1 MKEQFVNRYSLPKTL
16 RFSLIPVGKTEDN
29 FNQKLLLEKDKQR
42 AENYEKVKGYIDR
55 FHIAYIESVLV
66 NAKLE
71 NVGDYADLYW
81 KNNKTDSDV
90 KAMESLEDDMRK
102 QISKQLT
109 ATASYKRL
117 FGKELICDDLPA
129 FLTDEKEK
137 EIVENFRSFTTYF
150 IGFNTNRRNMY
161 SSEEKSTAIS
171 YRCINDNLPRF
182 LDNVKSFQK
191 VLGGLSDE
199 VVTKL
204 NEDLFS
210 VFGRNIEDIFSVD
223 YFEFVL
229 AQSGIDIYNSMIGG
243 YTCSDGTKVQGLNEH
258 INTYNQQVAKNEKS
272 LRLPLMKPL
281 YKQILSD
288 KESVSFIPEKFNSD
302 NEVLL
307 AIDDYYNNHIK
318 NEKNI
323 DLLKELS
330 DLFQSLNMYNTNGI
344 FVKSG
349 IAVTDISNG
358 AFGSWNVIRSA
369 WNEEY
374 EITHTVTSKT
384 KIDKYIEK
392 RDAAYKA
399 IKSFSLFELQSLG
412 NENGNE
418 MVDWYSLA
426 ISECNSKIENA
437 YSQAKELL
445 KSDYENDYDKRLFK
459 NETATGLIKNLLD
472 AIKELQQIIKPLNGT
487 GKEENKDELF
497 YGNFTPLYDSLA
509 DIDRLYDKVRNY
521 ITQKPYSK
529 DKIKLNFDNP
539 TFLKGW
545 ALGNEFTN
553 AAQLFKDGDNYY
565 LVIMDKELKNSIPK
579 KYNSPINKEDTLQ
592 KIIYQQAANPANDI
606 PNLLVID
613 GLTVKKNG
621 RKEKTGEHAG
631 ENIILENLRNTYL
644 PDNINRIRK
653 EKTFSTSSEKFSKD
667 DLCEYIQY
675 YICRAQEYYSSY
687 NFTFKNALEYKNFK
701 EFLDDVN
708 SQAYQISYDDIS
720 KKQIMELVESGY
732 IYLFQIYSKD
742 FSKYSKGTP
751 NLHTLYFKMLFD
763 EKNLSDTVYKLNGEA
778 EMFYRPASINDKE
791 KIIHPANQPIT
802 NKNPDNEKKES
813 VFDYDI
819 VKDERF
825 TKRQF
830 LLHLPITINFKA
842 HGQEFLNPDVR
853 KAVKY
858 KTDNYVIGIDRGERN
873 LIYISVVNSSGEIV
887 EQMSLNEI
895 IGDNGY
901 KVDYQKL
908 LDQKEKERDKARKS
922 WNSVENI
929 KELKEGYVSQ
939 VVHKICE
946 LVIKYDAVIAMEDLN
961 FGFKR
966 GRFPVE
972 KQVYQ
977 KFENMLI
984 SKLNLL
990 IDKKAEP
997 TADGGLLR
1005 AYQLTNKFDGVNKGK
1020 QNGIIFYVPA
1030 WDTSKIDPTTGFVNL
1045 LRPKY
1050 TSVSEAKKLF
1060 ETIDDI
1066 KYNASTDMF
1075 EFYIDYSKFPRCNSD
1090 YKQRWTVC
1098 TNSSRILSF
1107 RNKENNNMWDNKKV
1121 VLTDEFKSLFSEFC
1135 IDYTNDLK
1143 NSVLSIST
1151 PDFYRK
1157 LIKLLS
1163 LTLQMRN
1170 SVIGSTLPE
1179 DDYLIS
1185 PVANKNGEFY
1195 DSRNYKGTN
1204 APLPCDADAN
1214 GAYNIARK
1222 ALWAIGVLQDTP
1234 DDKLDKA
1241 NLSITNAQ
1249 WLEYT
1254 QR

>member
-1 MKEQFVNRYSLPKTL
+1 MKEQFINCYPLSKTL
-16 RFSLIPVGKTEDN
+16 QFSLIPVGKTDDN
-29 FNQKLLLEKDKQR
+29 FNKKLLLERDKQR

-55 FHIAYIESVLV
+55 FHKEYIESVLV
-66 NAKLE
+66 NARVEKIDE
-71 NVGDYADLYW
+71 YADLYW
-81 KNNKTDSDV
+81 KSNKDDSDA
-90 KAMESLEDDMRK
+90 KAMESLENDMRK
-102 QISKQLT
+102 QISKQLKSN
-109 ATASYKRL
+109 ARYKRL
-117 FGKELICDDLPA
+117 FGKELICEDLPS
-129 FLTDEKEK
+129 FLTDKE
-137 EIVENFRSFTTYF
+137 ERETVECFRSFTTYF
-150 IGFNTNRRNMY
+150 KGFNTNRENMY
-161 SSEEKSTAIS
+161 SSDEKSTAIA

-191 VLGGLSDE
+191 VFDNLSDE
-199 VVTKL
+199 TITKL
-204 NEDLFS
+204 NTDLYNT
-210 VFGRNIEDIFSVD
+210 FGRNIEDILSVD

-243 YTCSDGTKVQGLNEH
+243 YTCSDGTKIQGLNEC
-258 INTYNQQVAKNEKS
+258 IEPYNQQVAKNEKS
-272 LRLPLMKPL
+272 KRLPLMKPL
-281 YKQILSD
+281 YKQILSE
-288 KESVSFIPEKFNSD
+288 KGSVSFIPEKFNSD

-307 AIDDYYNNHIK
+307 AIEDYYTAHIGD
-318 NEKNI
+318 I
-323 DLLKELS
+323 DSLTELL
-330 DLFQSLNMYNTNGI
+330 QSLNTYNANGI

-349 IAVTDISNG
+349 AAVSDISNG
-358 AFGSWNVIRSA
+358 AFNSWNVLRLA
-369 WNEEY
+369 WNEKY
-374 EITHTVTSKT
+374 EVLHPVTSKT
-384 KIDKYIEK
+384 KLDNYIEK
-392 RDAAYKA
+392 RDKIYKA

-418 MVDWYSLA
+418 ITDWY
-426 ISECNSKIENA
+426 ISSSKECNSKIKEA
-437 YSQAKELL
+437 YLQARELL
-445 KSDYENDYDKRLFK
+445 KSDYEKSYNKRLSK
-459 NETATGLIKNLLD
+459 NEKATEIVKKLLD
-472 AIKELQQIIKPLNGT
+472 AIKDFQHLVKSLNGT

-497 YGNFTPLYDSLA
+497 YGKLTSYYDSIA

-545 ALGNEFTN
+545 ALGNEFAN
-553 AAQLFKDGDNYY
+553 SAQLLKDGDNYY
-565 LVIMDKELKNSIPK
+565 LAIMDKELKNNIPK
-579 KYNSPINKEDTLQ
+579 KYNSPTNEEDMLQ
-592 KIIYQQAANPANDI
+592 KIIYQQAADPSKDI

-613 GLTVKKNG
+613 GVTVKKNG
-621 RKEKTGEHAG
+621 RREKTGIHAG

-653 EKTFSTSSEKFSKD
+653 EKTFSTSSENFSKD
-667 DLCEYIQY
+667 DLYEYIQY

-687 NFTFKNALEYKNFK
+687 NFTFKNASEYKSFP
-701 EFLDDVN
+701 EFLYHVN
-708 SQAYQISYDDIS
+708 SQAYQISYDNIS
-720 KKQIMELVESGY
+720 KKQIMELADNGY
-732 IYLFQIYSKD
+732 IYLFQIYNKD

-763 EKNLSDTVYKLNGEA
+763 ERNLSNVVYKLNGEA
-778 EMFYRPASINDKE
+778 EMFYREASINDKE
-791 KIIHPANQPIT
+791 KITHQANQPIK

-813 VFDYDI
+813 TFEYDI
-819 VKDERF
+819 IKDKRF

-830 LLHLPITINFKA
+830 SLHVPITINFKA
-842 HGQEFLNPDVR
+842 HGQEFLNYDVR

-858 KTDNYVIGIDRGERN
+858 KDDNYVIGIDRGERN
-873 LIYISVVNSSGEIV
+873 LIYISVIDSNGKIV

-895 IGDNGY
+895 ISDNGHR
-901 KVDYQKL
+901 VDYQKL
-908 LDQKEKERDKARKS
+908 LDTKEKERDKARKN
-922 WNSVENI
+922 WTSVENI
-929 KELKEGYVSQ
+929 KELKEGYISQ

-946 LVIKYDAVIAMEDLN
+946 LVVKYDAVIAMEDLN

-990 IDKKAEP
+990 IDKKADP
-997 TADGGLLR
+997 TEDGGLLR
-1005 AYQLTNKFDGVNKGK
+1005 AYQLTNKFDGVNKAK

-1030 WDTSKIDPTTGFVNL
+1030 WDTSKIDPVTGFVNL
-1045 LRPKY
+1045 LKPKY

-1066 KYNASTDMF
+1066 KYNANTDMF
-1075 EFYIDYSKFPRCNSD
+1075 EFCIDYGKFPRCNSD
-1090 YKQRWTVC
+1090 YKKTWTVC
-1098 TNSSRILSF
+1098 TNSSRILTC
-1107 RNKENNNMWDNKKV
+1107 RNKEKNNMWDNKQI
-1121 VLTDEFKSLFSEFC
+1121 VLTDEFKSLLGEFG
-1135 IDYTNDLK
+1135 IDYKGNLK
-1143 NSVLSIST
+1143 TSILSISNA
-1151 PDFYRK
+1151 DFYRR

-1170 SVIGSTLPE
+1170 SITGSTLPE

-1185 PVANKNGEFY
+1185 PVANDRGEFY

-1204 APLPCDADAN
+1204 AALPCDADAN

-1222 ALWAIGVLQDTP
+1222 ALWAISVLKSTP
-1234 DDKLDKA
+1234 DDMLNKA
-1241 NLSITNAQ
+1241 NLSITNAE

-1254 QR
+1254 QK

>member
-1 MKEQFVNRYSLPKTL
+1 MKEQFINCYPLSKTL
-16 RFSLIPVGKTEDN
+16 QFSLIPVGKTDDN
-29 FNQKLLLEKDKQR
+29 FNKKLLLERDKQR

-55 FHIAYIESVLV
+55 FHKEYIESVLV
-66 NAKLE
+66 NARVEKIDE
-71 NVGDYADLYW
+71 YADLYW
-81 KNNKTDSDV
+81 KSNKDDSDA
-90 KAMESLEDDMRK
+90 KAMESLENDMRK
-102 QISKQLT
+102 QISKQLKSN
-109 ATASYKRL
+109 ARYKRL
-117 FGKELICDDLPA
+117 FGKELICEDLPS
-129 FLTDEKEK
+129 FLTDKE
-137 EIVENFRSFTTYF
+137 ERETVECFRSFTTYF
-150 IGFNTNRRNMY
+150 KGFNTNRENMY
-161 SSEEKSTAIS
+161 SSDEKSTAIA

-191 VLGGLSDE
+191 VFDNLSDE
-199 VVTKL
+199 TITKL
-204 NEDLFS
+204 NTDLYNT
-210 VFGRNIEDIFSVD
+210 FGRNIEDIFSVD

-243 YTCSDGTKVQGLNEH
+243 YTCSDGTKIQGLNEC
-258 INTYNQQVAKNEKS
+258 INLYNKQDAKNEKS
-272 LRLPLMKPL
+272 KRLPLMKQL
-281 YKQILSD
+281 YKQILSE
-288 KESVSFIPEKFNSD
+288 KGSVSFIPEKFNSD

-307 AIDDYYNNHIK
+307 SIEDYYTAHIGD
-318 NEKNI
+318 I
-323 DLLKELS
+323 DSLTELL
-330 DLFQSLNMYNTNGI
+330 QSLNTYNANGI

-349 IAVTDISNG
+349 TSVTDISNG
-358 AFGSWNVIRSA
+358 AFNSWNVLRLA
-369 WNEEY
+369 WNEKY
-374 EITHTVTSKT
+374 EALHPVTSKT
-384 KIDKYIEK
+384 KLDNYIEK
-392 RDAAYKA
+392 RDKIYKA

-418 MVDWYSLA
+418 ITDWY
-426 ISECNSKIENA
+426 ISSSKECNSKIKEA
-437 YSQAKELL
+437 YLQARELL
-445 KSDYENDYDKRLFK
+445 KSDYEKSYNKRLSK
-459 NETATGLIKNLLD
+459 NGKATELVKNLLD
-472 AIKELQQIIKPLNGT
+472 AIKDFQHLVKSLNGT

-497 YGNFTPLYDSLA
+497 YGKFTSYYDSIA

-529 DKIKLNFDNP
+529 EKIKLNFDNP

-545 ALGNEFTN
+545 ALGNEFAN
-553 AAQLFKDGDNYY
+553 SAQLLKDGDNYY
-565 LVIMDKELKNSIPK
+565 LAIMDKELKNNIPK
-579 KYNSPINKEDTLQ
+579 KYNSPTNEEDILQ
-592 KIIYQQAANPANDI
+592 KIIYQQAADPSKDI

-613 GLTVKKNG
+613 GVTVKKNG
-621 RKEKTGEHAG
+621 RREKTGIHAG

-653 EKTFSTSSEKFSKD
+653 EKTFSTSSENFSKD
-667 DLCEYIQY
+667 DLYEYIQY

-687 NFTFKNALEYKNFK
+687 NFTFKNASEYKSFP
-701 EFLDDVN
+701 EFLYHVN
-708 SQAYQISYDDIS
+708 SQAYQISYDNIS
-720 KKQIMELVESGY
+720 KKQIMELADNGY
-732 IYLFQIYSKD
+732 IYLFEIYNKD

-763 EKNLSDTVYKLNGEA
+763 ERNLSNVVYKLNGEA
-778 EMFYRPASINDKE
+778 EMFYREASINDKE
-791 KIIHPANQPIT
+791 KITHQANQPIK

-813 VFDYDI
+813 TFEYDI
-819 VKDERF
+819 IKDKRF

-830 LLHLPITINFKA
+830 SLHVPITINFKA
-842 HGQEFLNPDVR
+842 HGQEFLNYDVR

-858 KTDNYVIGIDRGERN
+858 KDDNYVIGIDRGERN
-873 LIYISVVNSSGEIV
+873 LIYISVIDSNGKIV

-895 IGDNGY
+895 ISDNGHR
-901 KVDYQKL
+901 VDYQKL
-908 LDQKEKERDKARKS
+908 LDTKEKERDKARKN
-922 WNSVENI
+922 WTSVENI
-929 KELKEGYVSQ
+929 KELKEGYISQ

-946 LVIKYDAVIAMEDLN
+946 LVVKYDAVIAMEDLN

-990 IDKKAEP
+990 IDKKADP
-997 TADGGLLR
+997 TEDGGLLR

-1030 WDTSKIDPTTGFVNL
+1030 WDTSKIDPVTGFVNL
-1045 LRPKY
+1045 LKPKY

-1066 KYNASTDMF
+1066 KYNVNTDMF
-1075 EFYIDYSKFPRCNSD
+1075 EFCIDYGKFPRCNSD
-1090 YKQRWTVC
+1090 YKKTWTVC
-1098 TNSSRILSF
+1098 TNSNRILTC
-1107 RNKENNNMWDNKKV
+1107 RNKEKNNMWDNKQI
-1121 VLTDEFKSLFSEFC
+1121 VLTDEFKSLFGEFG
-1135 IDYTNDLK
+1135 IDYKGNLK
-1143 NSVLSIST
+1143 TSILSISNA
-1151 PDFYRK
+1151 DFYRR

-1170 SVIGSTLPE
+1170 SITGSTLPE

-1185 PVANKNGEFY
+1185 PVANDRGEFY

-1204 APLPCDADAN
+1204 AALPCDADAN

-1222 ALWAIGVLQDTP
+1222 ALWAISVLKSTP
-1234 DDKLDKA
+1234 DDMLNKA
-1241 NLSITNAQ
+1241 NLSITNAE

-1254 QR
+1254 QK

>member
-1 MKEQFVNRYSLPKTL
+1 MKEQFINCYPLSKTL
-16 RFSLIPVGKTEDN
+16 QFSLIPVGKTDDN
-29 FNQKLLLEKDKQR
+29 FNKKLLLERDKQR

-55 FHIAYIESVLV
+55 FHKEYIESVLV
-66 NAKLE
+66 NARVEKIDE
-71 NVGDYADLYW
+71 YADLYW
-81 KNNKTDSDV
+81 KSNKDDSDA
-90 KAMESLEDDMRK
+90 KAMESLENDMRK
-102 QISKQLT
+102 QISKQLKSN
-109 ATASYKRL
+109 ARYKRL
-117 FGKELICDDLPA
+117 FGKELICEDLPS
-129 FLTDEKEK
+129 FLTDKE
-137 EIVENFRSFTTYF
+137 ERETVECFRSFTTYF
-150 IGFNTNRRNMY
+150 KGFNTNRENMY
-161 SSEEKSTAIS
+161 SSDEKSTAIA

-191 VLGGLSDE
+191 VFDNLSDE
-199 VVTKL
+199 TITKL
-204 NEDLFS
+204 NTDLYNT
-210 VFGRNIEDIFSVD
+210 FGRNIEDIFSVD

-243 YTCSDGTKVQGLNEH
+243 YTCSDGTKIQGLNEC
-258 INTYNQQVAKNEKS
+258 IEPYNQQVAKNEKS
-272 LRLPLMKPL
+272 KRLPLMKQL
-281 YKQILSD
+281 YKQILSE
-288 KESVSFIPEKFNSD
+288 KGSVSFIPEKFTSD

-307 AIDDYYNNHIK
+307 AIEDYYTAHIGD
-318 NEKNI
+318 I
-323 DLLKELS
+323 DSLTELL
-330 DLFQSLNMYNTNGI
+330 QSLDLYNTDGI

-349 IAVTDISNG
+349 TSVTDISN
-358 AFGSWNVIRSA
+358 AVFGSWNVLRSG
-369 WNEEY
+369 WNEKY
-374 EITHTVTSKT
+374 ETLHPVTSKT
-384 KIDKYIEK
+384 KLDNYIEK
-392 RDAAYKA
+392 REKIYKA
-399 IKSFSLFELQSLG
+399 IKSFSLFELQNLG

-418 MVDWYSLA
+418 ITDWY
-426 ISECNSKIENA
+426 ISSSKECNSKIKEA
-437 YSQAKELL
+437 YLQARELL
-445 KSDYENDYDKRLFK
+445 KSDYEKSYNKRLSK
-459 NETATGLIKNLLD
+459 NGKATELVKNLLD
-472 AIKELQQIIKPLNGT
+472 AIKDFQHLVKSLNGT

-497 YGNFTPLYDSLA
+497 YGKLTSYYDSIA

-545 ALGNEFTN
+545 ALGNEFAN
-553 AAQLFKDGDNYY
+553 SAQLLKDGDNYY
-565 LVIMDKELKNSIPK
+565 LAIMDKELKNNIPK
-579 KYNSPINKEDTLQ
+579 KYNSPTNEEDMLQ
-592 KIIYQQAANPANDI
+592 KIIYQQAADPSKDI

-613 GLTVKKNG
+613 GVTVKKNG
-621 RKEKTGEHAG
+621 RREKTGIHAG

-653 EKTFSTSSEKFSKD
+653 EKTFSTSSENFSKD
-667 DLCEYIQY
+667 DLFEYIQY

-687 NFTFKNALEYKNFK
+687 NFTFKNASEYKSFP
-701 EFLDDVN
+701 EFLYHVN
-708 SQAYQISYDDIS
+708 SQAYQISYDNIS
-720 KKQIMELVESGY
+720 KKQIMELADNGY
-732 IYLFQIYSKD
+732 IYLFQIYNKD

-763 EKNLSDTVYKLNGEA
+763 ERNLSNVVYKLNGEA
-778 EMFYRPASINDKE
+778 EMFYREASINDKE
-791 KIIHPANQPIT
+791 KITHQANQPIK

-813 VFDYDI
+813 TFEYDI
-819 VKDERF
+819 IKDKRF

-830 LLHLPITINFKA
+830 SLHVPITINFKA
-842 HGQEFLNPDVR
+842 HGQEFLNYDVR

-858 KTDNYVIGIDRGERN
+858 KDDNYVIGIDRGERN
-873 LIYISVVNSSGEIV
+873 LIYISVTDSNGKIV

-895 IGDNGY
+895 ISDNGHR
-901 KVDYQKL
+901 VNYQKL
-908 LDQKEKERDKARKS
+908 LDTKEKERDKARKN
-922 WNSVENI
+922 WTSVENI
-929 KELKEGYVSQ
+929 KELKEGYISQ

-946 LVIKYDAVIAMEDLN
+946 LVVKYDAVIAMEDLN

-990 IDKKAEP
+990 IDKKADP
-997 TADGGLLR
+997 TEDGGLLR

-1030 WDTSKIDPTTGFVNL
+1030 WDTSKIDPVTGFVNL
-1045 LRPKY
+1045 LKPKY

-1066 KYNASTDMF
+1066 KYNANTDMF
-1075 EFYIDYSKFPRCNSD
+1075 EFCIDYGKFPRCNSD
-1090 YKQRWTVC
+1090 YKKTWTVC
-1098 TNSSRILSF
+1098 TNSSRILTC
-1107 RNKENNNMWDNKKV
+1107 RNKEKNNMWDNKQI
-1121 VLTDEFKSLFSEFC
+1121 VLTDEFKSLFNEFG
-1135 IDYTNDLK
+1135 IDYKGNLK
-1143 NSVLSIST
+1143 TLILSISNA
-1151 PDFYRK
+1151 DFYRR

-1170 SVIGSTLPE
+1170 SITGSTLPE

-1185 PVANKNGEFY
+1185 PVANDRGEFY

-1204 APLPCDADAN
+1204 AALPCDADAN

-1222 ALWAIGVLQDTP
+1222 ALWAINVLKSAP
-1234 DDKLDKA
+1234 DDMLNKA
-1241 NLSITNAQ
+1241 NLSITNAE

-1254 QR
+1254 QK

>member
-1 MKEQFVNRYSLPKTL
+1 MKEQFINCYPLSKTL
-16 RFSLIPVGKTEDN
+16 QFSLIPVGKTDDN
-29 FNQKLLLEKDKQR
+29 FNKKLLLERDKQR

-55 FHIAYIESVLV
+55 FHKEYIESVLV
-66 NAKLE
+66 NARVEKIDE
-71 NVGDYADLYW
+71 YADLYW
-81 KNNKTDSDV
+81 KSNKDDSDA
-90 KAMESLEDDMRK
+90 KAMESLENDMRK
-102 QISKQLT
+102 QISKQLKSN
-109 ATASYKRL
+109 ARYKRL
-117 FGKELICDDLPA
+117 FGKELICEDLPS
-129 FLTDEKEK
+129 FLTDKE
-137 EIVENFRSFTTYF
+137 ERETVECFRSFTTYF
-150 IGFNTNRRNMY
+150 KGFNTNRENMY
-161 SSEEKSTAIS
+161 SSDEKSTAIA

-191 VLGGLSDE
+191 VFDNLSDE
-199 VVTKL
+199 TITKL
-204 NEDLFS
+204 NTDLYNT
-210 VFGRNIEDIFSVD
+210 FGRNIEDIFSVD

-243 YTCSDGTKVQGLNEH
+243 YTCSDGTKIQGLNEC
-258 INTYNQQVAKNEKS
+258 INLYNKQDAKNEKS
-272 LRLPLMKPL
+272 KRLPLMKQL
-281 YKQILSD
+281 YKQILSEKD
-288 KESVSFIPEKFNSD
+288 SVSFIPEKFNSD

-307 AIDDYYNNHIK
+307 AIEDYYAAHIGD
-318 NEKNI
+318 I
-323 DLLKELS
+323 DSLTELL
-330 DLFQSLNMYNTNGI
+330 QSLNTYNANGI

-349 IAVTDISNG
+349 AAVSDISNG
-358 AFGSWNVIRSA
+358 AFNSWNVLRLA
-369 WNEEY
+369 WNEKY
-374 EITHTVTSKT
+374 EALHPVTSKT
-384 KIDKYIEK
+384 KLDNYIEK
-392 RDAAYKA
+392 RDKIYKA

-418 MVDWYSLA
+418 ITDWY
-426 ISECNSKIENA
+426 ISSSKECNSKIKEA
-437 YSQAKELL
+437 YLQARELL
-445 KSDYENDYDKRLFK
+445 KSDYEKSYNKRLPK
-459 NETATGLIKNLLD
+459 NGKAIELVKNLLD
-472 AIKELQQIIKPLNGT
+472 AIKDFQHLVKSLNGT

-497 YGNFTPLYDSLA
+497 YGKLTSYYDSIA

-545 ALGNEFTN
+545 ALGNEFAN
-553 AAQLFKDGDNYY
+553 SAQLLKDGDNYY
-565 LVIMDKELKNSIPK
+565 LAIMDKELKNNIPK
-579 KYNSPINKEDTLQ
+579 KYNSPTNEEDMLQ
-592 KIIYQQAANPANDI
+592 KIIYQQAADPSKDI

-613 GLTVKKNG
+613 GVTVKKNG
-621 RKEKTGEHAG
+621 RREKTGIHAG

-653 EKTFSTSSEKFSKD
+653 EKTFSTSSENFSKD
-667 DLCEYIQY
+667 DLYEYIQY

-687 NFTFKNALEYKNFK
+687 NFTFKNASEYKSFP
-701 EFLDDVN
+701 EFLYHVN
-708 SQAYQISYDDIS
+708 SQAYQISYDNIS
-720 KKQIMELVESGY
+720 KKQIMELADNGY
-732 IYLFQIYSKD
+732 IYLFQIYNKD

-763 EKNLSDTVYKLNGEA
+763 ERNLSNVVYKLNGEA
-778 EMFYRPASINDKE
+778 EMFYREASINDKE
-791 KIIHPANQPIT
+791 KITHQANQPIK

-813 VFDYDI
+813 TFEYDI
-819 VKDERF
+819 IKDKRF

-830 LLHLPITINFKA
+830 SLHVPITINFKA
-842 HGQEFLNPDVR
+842 HGQEFLNYDVR

-858 KTDNYVIGIDRGERN
+858 KDDNYVIGIDRGERN
-873 LIYISVVNSSGEIV
+873 LIYISVIDSNGKIV

-895 IGDNGY
+895 ISDNGHR
-901 KVDYQKL
+901 VDYQKL
-908 LDQKEKERDKARKS
+908 LDTKEKERDKARKN
-922 WNSVENI
+922 WTSVENI
-929 KELKEGYVSQ
+929 KELKEGYISQ

-946 LVIKYDAVIAMEDLN
+946 LVVKYDAVIAMEDLN

-990 IDKKAEP
+990 IDKKADP
-997 TADGGLLR
+997 TEDGGLLR

-1030 WDTSKIDPTTGFVNL
+1030 WDTSKIDPVTGFVNL
-1045 LRPKY
+1045 LKPKY

-1066 KYNASTDMF
+1066 KYNANTDMF
-1075 EFYIDYSKFPRCNSD
+1075 EFCIDYGKFPRCNSD
-1090 YKQRWTVC
+1090 YKKTWTVC
-1098 TNSSRILSF
+1098 TNSNRILTC
-1107 RNKENNNMWDNKKV
+1107 RNKEKNNMWNNKQI
-1121 VLTDEFKSLFSEFC
+1121 VLTDEFKSLFNEFG
-1135 IDYTNDLK
+1135 IDYKGNLK
-1143 NSVLSIST
+1143 TSILSISNA
-1151 PDFYRK
+1151 DFYRR

-1170 SVIGSTLPE
+1170 SITGSTLPE

-1185 PVANKNGEFY
+1185 PVANDRGEFY

-1204 APLPCDADAN
+1204 AALPCDADAN

-1222 ALWAIGVLQDTP
+1222 ALWAISVLKSTP
-1234 DDKLDKA
+1234 DDMLNKA
-1241 NLSITNAQ
+1241 NLSITNAE

-1254 QR
+1254 QK

>member
-1 MKEQFVNRYSLPKTL
+1 MKEQFINRYSLSKTL
-16 RFSLIPVGKTEDN
+16 RFSLIPVGETENN
-29 FNQKLLLEKDKQR
+29 FNKNLLLEKDKQR

-55 FHIAYIESVLV
+55 FHKEYIESVLSKARIEKV
-66 NAKLE
+66 DE
-71 NVGDYADLYW
+71 YANLYW
-81 KNNKTDSDV
+81 KSNKDDSDI
-90 KAMESLEDDMRK
+90 KAMESLENDMRK

-109 ATASYKRL
+109 STEIYKKRL
-117 FGKELICDDLPA
+117 FGKELICEDLPS
-129 FLTDEKEK
+129 FLTDKDERET
-137 EIVENFRSFTTYF
+137 VECFRSFTTYF
-150 IGFNTNRRNMY
+150 KGFNTNRKNMY
-161 SSEEKSTAIS
+161 SSDEKSTAIA

-191 VLGGLSDE
+191 VLNNLSDE
-199 VVTKL
+199 TVTKL
-204 NEDLFS
+204 NTNLYN

-229 AQSGIDIYNSMIGG
+229 AQSGIEIYNSMIGG
-243 YTCSDGTKVQGLNEH
+243 YTCSDGTKIQGLNEC
-258 INTYNQQVAKNEKS
+258 INLYNQQIAKNEKS
-272 LRLPLMKPL
+272 KRLPLMKPL
-281 YKQILSD
+281 YKQILSEKD
-288 KESVSFIPEKFNSD
+288 SVSFIPEKFNSD

-307 AIDDYYNNHIK
+307 AIEDYYTGHIGD
-318 NEKNI
+318 I
-323 DLLKELS
+323 DLLTEL
-330 DLFQSLNMYNTNGI
+330 LQSLNTYNANGI

-349 IAVTDISNG
+349 VAITDISNG
-358 AFGSWNVIRSA
+358 AFNSWNVLRSA
-369 WNEEY
+369 WNEKY
-374 EITHTVTSKT
+374 EALHPVTSK

-392 RDAAYKA
+392 QDKVYKA

-412 NENGNE
+412 NKNGNE
-418 MVDWYSLA
+418 ITDWY
-426 ISECNSKIENA
+426 ISSINECNSKIKEA
-437 YSQAKELL
+437 YLQAQELL
-445 KSDYENDYDKRLFK
+445 KSDYEKNYNKRLYK
-459 NETATGLIKNLLD
+459 NEKATELVKNLLD
-472 AIKELQQIIKPLNGT
+472 AIKEFQKLIKPLNGT

-497 YGNFTPLYDSLA
+497 YGKFTSHYDSIA

-539 TFLKGW
+539 QLLGGW
-545 ALGNEFTN
+545 DKNKESDYRTVL
-553 AAQLFKDGDNYY
+553 LHKDGFYY
-565 LVIMDKELKNSIPK
+565 LAVMDKSHSKAFVDAPEITSDDEDYYEKMEYKLLPGPNKMLPKVFFATKNIDTFQPSDRILDIRKRESFKKGATFNKSECHEFIDYFKGSIEK
-579 KYNSPINKEDTLQ
+579 HDDWSQFGFEFSPTES
-592 KIIYQQAANPANDI
+592 YNDI
-606 PNLLVID
+606 SEFYREISDQGYSVRFNKISKNYID
-613 GLTVKKNG
+613 GL
-621 RKEKTGEHAG
+621 
-631 ENIILENLRNTYL
+631 
-644 PDNINRIRK
+644 
-653 EKTFSTSSEKFSKD
+653 
-667 DLCEYIQY
+667 
-675 YICRAQEYYSSY
+675 
-687 NFTFKNALEYKNFK
+687 
-701 EFLDDVN
+701 
-708 SQAYQISYDDIS
+708 
-720 KKQIMELVESGY
+720 VEDGY
-732 IYLFQIYSKD
+732 IYLFQIYNKD

-763 EKNLSDTVYKLNGEA
+763 ERNLSNVVYKLNGEA
-778 EMFYRPASINDKE
+778 EMFYREASINDEE
-791 KIIHPANQPIT
+791 KITHYANQPIK

-813 VFDYDI
+813 TFEYDI
-819 VKDERF
+819 IKDKRF

-830 LLHLPITINFKA
+830 SLHVPITINFKA
-842 HGQEFLNPDVR
+842 HGQEFLNYDVR

-858 KTDNYVIGIDRGERN
+858 KDDNYVVGIDRGERN
-873 LIYISVVNSSGEIV
+873 LIYISVINSNGKIV

-895 IGDNGY
+895 ISDNGH

-908 LDQKEKERDKARKS
+908 LDTKEKERDKARKN
-922 WNSVENI
+922 WTSVENI
-929 KELKEGYVSQ
+929 KELKEGYISQ

-990 IDKKAEP
+990 IDKKADP
-997 TADGGLLR
+997 TENGGLLR
-1005 AYQLTNKFDGVNKGK
+1005 AYQLTNKFDGVNKSK

-1045 LRPKY
+1045 LKPKY
-1050 TSVSEAKKLF
+1050 TSVPEAKNLF

-1066 KYNASTDMF
+1066 KYNANTDMF

-1090 YKQRWTVC
+1090 FKKTWTVC
-1098 TNSSRILSF
+1098 TNSSRILTF
-1107 RNKENNNMWDNKKV
+1107 PNKEKNNMWDNKQI
-1121 VLTDEFKSLFSEFC
+1121 VLTDEFKSLFDEFG
-1135 IDYTNDLK
+1135 IDYKGNLK
-1143 NSVLSIST
+1143 DSILSISNA
-1151 PDFYRK
+1151 DFYGR

-1170 SVIGSTLPE
+1170 SITGSTLPE

-1185 PVANKNGEFY
+1185 PVANENGEFY

-1204 APLPCDADAN
+1204 AALPCDADAN

-1222 ALWAIGVLQDTP
+1222 ALWAIDILKDTP
-1234 DDKLDKA
+1234 DDMLNSAK
-1241 NLSITNAQ
+1241 LSITNAE

>member
-1 MKEQFVNRYSLPKTL
+1 MKEQFINCYPLSKTL
-16 RFSLIPVGKTEDN
+16 QFSLIPVGKTDDN
-29 FNQKLLLEKDKQR
+29 FNKKLLLERDKQR

-55 FHIAYIESVLV
+55 FHKEYIESVLV
-66 NAKLE
+66 NARVEKIDE
-71 NVGDYADLYW
+71 YADLYW
-81 KNNKTDSDV
+81 KSNKDDSDA
-90 KAMESLEDDMRK
+90 KAMESLENDMRK
-102 QISKQLT
+102 QISKQLKSN
-109 ATASYKRL
+109 ARYKRL
-117 FGKELICDDLPA
+117 FGKELICEDLPS
-129 FLTDEKEK
+129 FLTDKE
-137 EIVENFRSFTTYF
+137 ERETVECFRSFTTYF
-150 IGFNTNRRNMY
+150 KGFNTNRENMY
-161 SSEEKSTAIS
+161 SSDEKSTAIA

-191 VLGGLSDE
+191 VFDNLSDE
-199 VVTKL
+199 TITKL
-204 NEDLFS
+204 NTDLYNT
-210 VFGRNIEDIFSVD
+210 FGRNIKDIFSVD

-243 YTCSDGTKVQGLNEH
+243 YTCSDGTKIQGLNEC
-258 INTYNQQVAKNEKS
+258 INLYNKQVAKNEKS
-272 LRLPLMKPL
+272 KRLPLMKQL
-281 YKQILSD
+281 YKQILSE
-288 KESVSFIPEKFNSD
+288 KGSVSFIPEKFNSD

-307 AIDDYYNNHIK
+307 AIEDYYTAHIGD
-318 NEKNI
+318 I
-323 DLLKELS
+323 DSLTELL
-330 DLFQSLNMYNTNGI
+330 QSLNTYNANGI

-349 IAVTDISNG
+349 AAVSDISNG
-358 AFGSWNVIRSA
+358 AFNSWNVLRLA
-369 WNEEY
+369 WNEKY
-374 EITHTVTSKT
+374 EALHPVTSKT
-384 KIDKYIEK
+384 KLDNYIEK
-392 RDAAYKA
+392 RDKIYKA

-418 MVDWYSLA
+418 ITDWY
-426 ISECNSKIENA
+426 ISSSKECNSKIKEA
-437 YSQAKELL
+437 YLQARELL
-445 KSDYENDYDKRLFK
+445 KSDYEKSYNKRLSK
-459 NETATGLIKNLLD
+459 NGKATELVKNLLD
-472 AIKELQQIIKPLNGT
+472 AIKNFQHLVKSLNGT

-497 YGNFTPLYDSLA
+497 YGKLTSYYDSIA

-545 ALGNEFTN
+545 ALGNEFAN
-553 AAQLFKDGDNYY
+553 SAQLLKDGDNYY
-565 LVIMDKELKNSIPK
+565 LAIMDKELKNNIPK
-579 KYNSPINKEDTLQ
+579 KYNSPTNEEDMLQ
-592 KIIYQQAANPANDI
+592 KIIYQQAADPSKDI

-613 GLTVKKNG
+613 GVTVKKNG
-621 RKEKTGEHAG
+621 RREKTGIHAG

-653 EKTFSTSSEKFSKD
+653 EKTFSTSSENFSKD
-667 DLCEYIQY
+667 DLYEYIQY

-687 NFTFKNALEYKNFK
+687 NFTFKNASEYKSFP
-701 EFLDDVN
+701 EFLYHVN
-708 SQAYQISYDDIS
+708 SQAYQISYDNIS
-720 KKQIMELVESGY
+720 KKQIMELADNGY
-732 IYLFQIYSKD
+732 IYLFQIYNKD

-763 EKNLSDTVYKLNGEA
+763 ERNLSNVVYKLNGEA
-778 EMFYRPASINDKE
+778 EMFYREASINGKE
-791 KIIHPANQPIT
+791 KITHQANQPIK

-813 VFDYDI
+813 VFEYDI
-819 VKDERF
+819 VKDKRF

-830 LLHLPITINFKA
+830 SLHVPITINFKA
-842 HGQEFLNPDVR
+842 HGQEFLNYDVR

-858 KTDNYVIGIDRGERN
+858 KDDNYVIGIDRGERN
-873 LIYISVVNSSGEIV
+873 LIYISVIDSNGKIV

-895 IGDNGY
+895 ISDNGHR
-901 KVDYQKL
+901 VDYQKL
-908 LDQKEKERDKARKS
+908 LDTKEKERDKARKN
-922 WNSVENI
+922 WTSVENI
-929 KELKEGYVSQ
+929 KELKEGYISQ

-946 LVIKYDAVIAMEDLN
+946 LVVKYDAVIAMEDLN

-990 IDKKAEP
+990 IDKKADP
-997 TADGGLLR
+997 TEDGGLLR

-1030 WDTSKIDPTTGFVNL
+1030 WDTSKIDPVTGFVNL
-1045 LRPKY
+1045 LKPKY

-1066 KYNASTDMF
+1066 KYNANTDMF
-1075 EFYIDYSKFPRCNSD
+1075 EFCIDYGKFPRCNSY
-1090 YKQRWTVC
+1090 YKKTWTVC
-1098 TNSSRILSF
+1098 TNSSRILTCRS
-1107 RNKENNNMWDNKKV
+1107 KEKNNMWDNKQI
-1121 VLTDEFKSLFSEFC
+1121 VLTDEFKSLFNEFG
-1135 IDYTNDLK
+1135 IDYKGNLK
-1143 NSVLSIST
+1143 TSILSISNA
-1151 PDFYRK
+1151 DLYRR

-1170 SVIGSTLPE
+1170 SITGSTLPE

-1185 PVANKNGEFY
+1185 PVANDRGEFY

-1204 APLPCDADAN
+1204 AALPCDADAN

-1222 ALWAIGVLQDTP
+1222 ALWAISVLKSTP
-1234 DDKLDKA
+1234 DDMLNKA
-1241 NLSITNAQ
+1241 NLSITNAE

-1254 QR
+1254 QK

>member
-1 MKEQFVNRYSLPKTL
+1 MKEQFINRYSLSKTL
-16 RFSLIPVGKTEDN
+16 RFSLIPVGETENN
-29 FNQKLLLEKDKQR
+29 FNKNLLLEKDKQR

-55 FHIAYIESVLV
+55 FHKEYIESVLSKARIEKV
-66 NAKLE
+66 DE
-71 NVGDYADLYW
+71 YANLYW
-81 KNNKTDSDV
+81 KSNKDDSDI
-90 KAMESLEDDMRK
+90 KAMESLENDMRK

-109 ATASYKRL
+109 STEIYKKRL
-117 FGKELICDDLPA
+117 FGKELICEDLPS
-129 FLTDEKEK
+129 FLTDKDERET
-137 EIVENFRSFTTYF
+137 VECFRSFTTYF
-150 IGFNTNRRNMY
+150 KGFNTNRKNMY
-161 SSEEKSTAIS
+161 SSDEKSTAIA

-191 VLGGLSDE
+191 VLNNLSDE
-199 VVTKL
+199 TVTKL
-204 NEDLFS
+204 NTNLYN

-229 AQSGIDIYNSMIGG
+229 AQSGIEIYNSMIGG
-243 YTCSDGTKVQGLNEH
+243 YTCSDGTKIQGLNEC
-258 INTYNQQVAKNEKS
+258 INLYNQQVAKNEKS
-272 LRLPLMKPL
+272 KRLPLMKPL
-281 YKQILSD
+281 YKQILSEKD
-288 KESVSFIPEKFNSD
+288 SVSFIPEKFNSD

-307 AIDDYYNNHIK
+307 AIEDYYTGHIGD
-318 NEKNI
+318 I
-323 DLLKELS
+323 DLLTEL
-330 DLFQSLNMYNTNGI
+330 LQSLNTYNANGI

-349 IAVTDISNG
+349 VAITDISNG
-358 AFGSWNVIRSA
+358 AFNSWNVLRSA
-369 WNEEY
+369 WNEKY
-374 EITHTVTSKT
+374 EALHPVTSK

-392 RDAAYKA
+392 QDKVYKA

-412 NENGNE
+412 NKNGNE
-418 MVDWYSLA
+418 ITDWY
-426 ISECNSKIENA
+426 ISSINECNSKIKEA
-437 YSQAKELL
+437 YLQAQELL
-445 KSDYENDYDKRLFK
+445 KSDYEKNYNKRLYK
-459 NETATGLIKNLLD
+459 NEKATELVKNLLD
-472 AIKELQQIIKPLNGT
+472 AIKEFQKLIKPLNGT

-497 YGNFTPLYDSLA
+497 YGKFTSHYDSIA

-539 TFLKGW
+539 QLLGGW
-545 ALGNEFTN
+545 DKNKESDYRTVL
-553 AAQLFKDGDNYY
+553 LHKDGFYY
-565 LVIMDKELKNSIPK
+565 LAVMDKSHSKAFVDAPEITSDDEDYYEKMEYKLLPGPNKMLPKVFFATKNIDTFQPSDRILDIRKRESFKKGATFNKSECHEFIDYFKGSIEK
-579 KYNSPINKEDTLQ
+579 HDDWSQFGFEFSPTES
-592 KIIYQQAANPANDI
+592 YNDI
-606 PNLLVID
+606 SEFYREISDQGYSVRFNKISKNYID
-613 GLTVKKNG
+613 GL
-621 RKEKTGEHAG
+621 
-631 ENIILENLRNTYL
+631 
-644 PDNINRIRK
+644 
-653 EKTFSTSSEKFSKD
+653 
-667 DLCEYIQY
+667 
-675 YICRAQEYYSSY
+675 
-687 NFTFKNALEYKNFK
+687 
-701 EFLDDVN
+701 
-708 SQAYQISYDDIS
+708 
-720 KKQIMELVESGY
+720 VEDGY
-732 IYLFQIYSKD
+732 IYLFQIYNKD

-763 EKNLSDTVYKLNGEA
+763 ERNLSNVVYKLNGEA
-778 EMFYRPASINDKE
+778 EMFYREASINDEE
-791 KIIHPANQPIT
+791 KITHYANQPIK

-813 VFDYDI
+813 TFEYDI
-819 VKDERF
+819 IKDKRF

-830 LLHLPITINFKA
+830 SLHVPITINFKA
-842 HGQEFLNPDVR
+842 HGQEFLNYDVR

-858 KTDNYVIGIDRGERN
+858 KDDNYVVGIDRGERN
-873 LIYISVVNSSGEIV
+873 LIYISVINSNGKIV

-895 IGDNGY
+895 ISDNGH

-908 LDQKEKERDKARKS
+908 LDTKEKERDKARKN
-922 WNSVENI
+922 WTSVENI
-929 KELKEGYVSQ
+929 KELKEGYISQ

-990 IDKKAEP
+990 IDKKADP
-997 TADGGLLR
+997 TENGGLLR
-1005 AYQLTNKFDGVNKGK
+1005 AYQLTNKFDGVNKSK

-1045 LRPKY
+1045 LKPKY
-1050 TSVSEAKKLF
+1050 TSVPEAKNLF

-1066 KYNASTDMF
+1066 KYNANTDMF

-1090 YKQRWTVC
+1090 FKKTWTVC
-1098 TNSSRILSF
+1098 TNSSRILTF
-1107 RNKENNNMWDNKKV
+1107 PNKEKNNMWDNKQI
-1121 VLTDEFKSLFSEFC
+1121 VLTNEFKSLFDEFG
-1135 IDYTNDLK
+1135 IDYKGNLK
-1143 NSVLSIST
+1143 DSILSISNA
-1151 PDFYRK
+1151 DFYGR

-1170 SVIGSTLPE
+1170 SITGSTLPE

-1185 PVANKNGEFY
+1185 PVANENGEFY

-1204 APLPCDADAN
+1204 AALPCDADAN

-1222 ALWAIGVLQDTP
+1222 ALWAIDILKDTP
-1234 DDKLDKA
+1234 DDMLNSAK
-1241 NLSITNAQ
+1241 LSITNAE

>member
-1 MKEQFVNRYSLPKTL
+1 MKEQFINRYSLSKTL
-16 RFSLIPVGKTEDN
+16 RFSLIPVGETENN
-29 FNQKLLLEKDKQR
+29 FNKNLLLEKDKQR

-55 FHIAYIESVLV
+55 FHKEYIESVLSKARIEKV
-66 NAKLE
+66 DE
-71 NVGDYADLYW
+71 YANLYW
-81 KNNKTDSDV
+81 KSNKDDSDI
-90 KAMESLEDDMRK
+90 KAMESLENDMRK

-109 ATASYKRL
+109 STEIYKKRL
-117 FGKELICDDLPA
+117 FGKELICEDLPS
-129 FLTDEKEK
+129 FLTDKDERET
-137 EIVENFRSFTTYF
+137 VECFRSFTTYF
-150 IGFNTNRRNMY
+150 KGFNTNRKNMY
-161 SSEEKSTAIS
+161 SSDEKSTAIA

-191 VLGGLSDE
+191 VLNNLSDE
-199 VVTKL
+199 TVTKL
-204 NEDLFS
+204 NTNLYN

-229 AQSGIDIYNSMIGG
+229 AQSGIEIYNSMIGG
-243 YTCSDGTKVQGLNEH
+243 YTYSDGTKIQGLNEC
-258 INTYNQQVAKNEKS
+258 INLYNQQVAKNEKS
-272 LRLPLMKPL
+272 KRLPLMKPL
-281 YKQILSD
+281 YKQILSEKD
-288 KESVSFIPEKFNSD
+288 SVSFIPEKFNSD

-307 AIDDYYNNHIK
+307 AIEDYYTGHIGD
-318 NEKNI
+318 I
-323 DLLKELS
+323 DLLTEL
-330 DLFQSLNMYNTNGI
+330 LQSLNTYNANGI

-349 IAVTDISNG
+349 VAITDISNG
-358 AFGSWNVIRSA
+358 AFNSWNVLRSA
-369 WNEEY
+369 WNEKY
-374 EITHTVTSKT
+374 EALHPVTSKT

-392 RDAAYKA
+392 QDKVYKA

-412 NENGNE
+412 NKNGNE
-418 MVDWYSLA
+418 ITDWY
-426 ISECNSKIENA
+426 ISSINECNSKIKEA
-437 YSQAKELL
+437 YLQAQELL
-445 KSDYENDYDKRLFK
+445 NSDYEKSYNKRLYK
-459 NETATGLIKNLLD
+459 NEKATELVKNLLD
-472 AIKELQQIIKPLNGT
+472 AIKEFQKLIKPLNGT

-497 YGNFTPLYDSLA
+497 YGKFTSHYDSIA

-539 TFLKGW
+539 QLLGGW
-545 ALGNEFTN
+545 DKNKESDYRTVL
-553 AAQLFKDGDNYY
+553 LHKDGFYY
-565 LVIMDKELKNSIPK
+565 LAVMDKSHSKAFVDAPEITSDDEDYYEKMEYKLLPGPNKMLPKVFFATKNIDTFQPSDRILDIRKRESFKKGATFNKSECHEFIDYFKGSIEK
-579 KYNSPINKEDTLQ
+579 HDDWSQFGFEFSPTES
-592 KIIYQQAANPANDI
+592 YNDI
-606 PNLLVID
+606 SEFYREISDQGYSVRFNKISKNYID
-613 GLTVKKNG
+613 GL
-621 RKEKTGEHAG
+621 
-631 ENIILENLRNTYL
+631 
-644 PDNINRIRK
+644 
-653 EKTFSTSSEKFSKD
+653 
-667 DLCEYIQY
+667 
-675 YICRAQEYYSSY
+675 
-687 NFTFKNALEYKNFK
+687 
-701 EFLDDVN
+701 
-708 SQAYQISYDDIS
+708 
-720 KKQIMELVESGY
+720 VEDGY
-732 IYLFQIYSKD
+732 IYLFQIYNKD

-763 EKNLSDTVYKLNGEA
+763 ERNLSNVVYKLNGEA
-778 EMFYRPASINDKE
+778 EMFYREASINDEE
-791 KIIHPANQPIT
+791 KITHYANQPIK

-813 VFDYDI
+813 TFEYDI
-819 VKDERF
+819 IKDKRF

-830 LLHLPITINFKA
+830 SLHVPITINFKA
-842 HGQEFLNPDVR
+842 HGQEFLNYDVR

-858 KTDNYVIGIDRGERN
+858 KDDNYVVGIDRGERN
-873 LIYISVVNSSGEIV
+873 LIYISVINSNGKIV

-895 IGDNGY
+895 ISDNGH

-908 LDQKEKERDKARKS
+908 LDTKEKERDKARKN
-922 WNSVENI
+922 WTSVENI
-929 KELKEGYVSQ
+929 KELKEGYISQ

-990 IDKKAEP
+990 IDKKADP
-997 TADGGLLR
+997 TENGGLLR
-1005 AYQLTNKFDGVNKGK
+1005 AYQLTNKFDGVNKSK

-1045 LRPKY
+1045 LKPKY
-1050 TSVSEAKKLF
+1050 TSVPEAKNLF

-1066 KYNASTDMF
+1066 KYNANTDMF

-1090 YKQRWTVC
+1090 FKKTWTVC
-1098 TNSSRILSF
+1098 TNSSRILTF
-1107 RNKENNNMWDNKKV
+1107 PNKEKNNMWDNKQI
-1121 VLTDEFKSLFSEFC
+1121 VLTDEFKSLFDEFG
-1135 IDYTNDLK
+1135 IDYKGNLK
-1143 NSVLSIST
+1143 DSILSISNA
-1151 PDFYRK
+1151 DFYGR

-1170 SVIGSTLPE
+1170 SITGSTLPE

-1185 PVANKNGEFY
+1185 PVANENGEFY

-1204 APLPCDADAN
+1204 AALPCDADAN

-1222 ALWAIGVLQDTP
+1222 ALWAIDILKDTP
-1234 DDKLDKA
+1234 DDMLNSAK
-1241 NLSITNAQ
+1241 LSITNAE

>member
-1 MKEQFVNRYSLPKTL
+1 MKEQFINCYPLSKTL
-16 RFSLIPVGKTEDN
+16 QFSLIPVGKTDDN
-29 FNQKLLLEKDKQR
+29 FNKKLLLERDKQR

-55 FHIAYIESVLV
+55 FHKEYIESVLV
-66 NAKLE
+66 NARVEKIDE
-71 NVGDYADLYW
+71 YADLYW
-81 KNNKTDSDV
+81 KSNKDDSDA
-90 KAMESLEDDMRK
+90 KAMESLENDMRK
-102 QISKQLT
+102 QISKQLKSN
-109 ATASYKRL
+109 ARYKRL
-117 FGKELICDDLPA
+117 FGKELICEDLPS
-129 FLTDEKEK
+129 FLTDKE
-137 EIVENFRSFTTYF
+137 ERETVECFRSFTTYF
-150 IGFNTNRRNMY
+150 KGFNTNRENMY
-161 SSEEKSTAIS
+161 SSDEKSTAIA

-191 VLGGLSDE
+191 VFDNLSDE
-199 VVTKL
+199 TITKL
-204 NEDLFS
+204 NTDLYNT
-210 VFGRNIEDIFSVD
+210 FGRNIEDIFSVD

-243 YTCSDGTKVQGLNEH
+243 YTCSDGTKIQGLNEC
-258 INTYNQQVAKNEKS
+258 INLYNKQDAKNEKS
-272 LRLPLMKPL
+272 KRLPLMKQL
-281 YKQILSD
+281 YKQILSE
-288 KESVSFIPEKFNSD
+288 KGSVSFIPEKFNSD

-307 AIDDYYNNHIK
+307 SIEDYYTAHIGD
-318 NEKNI
+318 I
-323 DLLKELS
+323 DSLTELL
-330 DLFQSLNMYNTNGI
+330 QSLNTYNANGI

-349 IAVTDISNG
+349 TSVTDISNG
-358 AFGSWNVIRSA
+358 AFNSWNVLRLA
-369 WNEEY
+369 WNEKY
-374 EITHTVTSKT
+374 EALHPVTSKT
-384 KIDKYIEK
+384 KLDNYIEK
-392 RDAAYKA
+392 RDKIYKA

-418 MVDWYSLA
+418 ITDWY
-426 ISECNSKIENA
+426 ISSSKECNSKIKEA
-437 YSQAKELL
+437 YLQARELL
-445 KSDYENDYDKRLFK
+445 KSDYEKSYNKRLSK
-459 NETATGLIKNLLD
+459 NGKATELVKNLLD
-472 AIKELQQIIKPLNGT
+472 AIKDFQHLVKSLNGT

-497 YGNFTPLYDSLA
+497 YGKFTSYYDSIA

-545 ALGNEFTN
+545 ALGNEFAN
-553 AAQLFKDGDNYY
+553 SAQLLKDGDNYY
-565 LVIMDKELKNSIPK
+565 LAIMDKELKNNIPK
-579 KYNSPINKEDTLQ
+579 KYNSPTNEEDILQ
-592 KIIYQQAANPANDI
+592 KIIYQQAADPSKDI

-613 GLTVKKNG
+613 GVTVKKNG
-621 RKEKTGEHAG
+621 RREKTGIHAG

-653 EKTFSTSSEKFSKD
+653 EKTFSTSSENFSKD
-667 DLCEYIQY
+667 DLYEYIQY

-687 NFTFKNALEYKNFK
+687 NFTFKNASEYKSFP
-701 EFLDDVN
+701 EFLYHVN
-708 SQAYQISYDDIS
+708 SQAYQISYDNIS
-720 KKQIMELVESGY
+720 KKQIMELADNGY
-732 IYLFQIYSKD
+732 IYLFEIYNKD

-763 EKNLSDTVYKLNGEA
+763 ERNLSNVVYKLNGEA
-778 EMFYRPASINDKE
+778 EMFYREASINDKE
-791 KIIHPANQPIT
+791 KITHQANQPIK

-813 VFDYDI
+813 TFEYDI
-819 VKDERF
+819 IKDKRF

-830 LLHLPITINFKA
+830 SLHVPITINFKA
-842 HGQEFLNPDVR
+842 HGQEFLNYDVR

-858 KTDNYVIGIDRGERN
+858 KDDNYVIGIDRGERN
-873 LIYISVVNSSGEIV
+873 LIYISVIDSNGKIV

-895 IGDNGY
+895 ISDNGHR
-901 KVDYQKL
+901 VDYQKL
-908 LDQKEKERDKARKS
+908 LDTKEKERDKARKN
-922 WNSVENI
+922 WTSVENI
-929 KELKEGYVSQ
+929 KELKEGYISQ

-946 LVIKYDAVIAMEDLN
+946 LVVKYDAVIAMEDLN

-990 IDKKAEP
+990 IDKKADP
-997 TADGGLLR
+997 TEDGGLLR

-1030 WDTSKIDPTTGFVNL
+1030 WDTSKIDPVTGFVNL
-1045 LRPKY
+1045 LKPKY

-1066 KYNASTDMF
+1066 KYNVNTDMF
-1075 EFYIDYSKFPRCNSD
+1075 EFCIDYGKFPRCNSD
-1090 YKQRWTVC
+1090 YKKTWTVC
-1098 TNSSRILSF
+1098 TNSNRILTC
-1107 RNKENNNMWDNKKV
+1107 RNKEKNNMWDNKQI
-1121 VLTDEFKSLFSEFC
+1121 VLTDEFKSLFNEFG
-1135 IDYTNDLK
+1135 IDYKGNLK
-1143 NSVLSIST
+1143 TSILSISNA
-1151 PDFYRK
+1151 DFYRR

-1170 SVIGSTLPE
+1170 SITGSTLPE

-1185 PVANKNGEFY
+1185 PVANDRGEFY

-1204 APLPCDADAN
+1204 AALPCDADAN

-1222 ALWAIGVLQDTP
+1222 ALWAISVLKNTP
-1234 DDKLDKA
+1234 DDMLNKA
-1241 NLSITNAQ
+1241 NLSITNAE

-1254 QR
+1254 QK

>member
-1 MKEQFVNRYSLPKTL
+1 MKEQFINCYPLSKTL
-16 RFSLIPVGKTEDN
+16 QFSLIPVGKTDDN
-29 FNQKLLLEKDKQR
+29 FNKKLLLERDKQR

-55 FHIAYIESVLV
+55 FHKEYIESVLV
-66 NAKLE
+66 NARVEKIDE
-71 NVGDYADLYW
+71 YADLYW
-81 KNNKTDSDV
+81 KSNKDDSDA
-90 KAMESLEDDMRK
+90 KAMESLENDMRK
-102 QISKQLT
+102 QISKQLKSN
-109 ATASYKRL
+109 ARYKRL
-117 FGKELICDDLPA
+117 FGKELICEDLPS
-129 FLTDEKEK
+129 FLTDKE
-137 EIVENFRSFTTYF
+137 ERETVECFRSFTTYF
-150 IGFNTNRRNMY
+150 KGFNTNRENMY
-161 SSEEKSTAIS
+161 SSDEKSTAIA

-182 LDNVKSFQK
+182 LDNAKSFQK
-191 VLGGLSDE
+191 VFDNLSDE
-199 VVTKL
+199 TITKL
-204 NEDLFS
+204 NTDLYNT
-210 VFGRNIEDIFSVD
+210 FGRNIEDVFSVD

-243 YTCSDGTKVQGLNEH
+243 YTCSDGTKIQGLNEC
-258 INTYNQQVAKNEKS
+258 INLYNKQDAKNEKS
-272 LRLPLMKPL
+272 KRLPLMKQL
-281 YKQILSD
+281 YKQILSEKD
-288 KESVSFIPEKFNSD
+288 SVSFIPEKFNSD

-307 AIDDYYNNHIK
+307 AIEDYYAAHIGD
-318 NEKNI
+318 I
-323 DLLKELS
+323 DSLTELL
-330 DLFQSLNMYNTNGI
+330 QSLNTYNANGI

-349 IAVTDISNG
+349 AAVSDISNG
-358 AFGSWNVIRSA
+358 AFNSWNVLRLA
-369 WNEEY
+369 WNEKY
-374 EITHTVTSKT
+374 EALHPVTSKT
-384 KIDKYIEK
+384 KLDNYIEK
-392 RDAAYKA
+392 RDKIYKA

-418 MVDWYSLA
+418 ITDWY
-426 ISECNSKIENA
+426 ISSINECNSKIKEA
-437 YSQAKELL
+437 YLQARELL
-445 KSDYENDYDKRLFK
+445 KSDYEKSYNKRLSK
-459 NETATGLIKNLLD
+459 NGKATELVKNLLD
-472 AIKELQQIIKPLNGT
+472 AIKDFQHLVKSLNGT

-497 YGNFTPLYDSLA
+497 YGKLTSYYDSIA

-545 ALGNEFTN
+545 ALGNEFAN
-553 AAQLFKDGDNYY
+553 SAQLLKDGDNYY
-565 LVIMDKELKNSIPK
+565 LAIMDKELKNNIPK
-579 KYNSPINKEDTLQ
+579 KYNSPTNEEDMLQ
-592 KIIYQQAANPANDI
+592 KIIYQQAADPSKDI

-613 GLTVKKNG
+613 GVTVKKNG
-621 RKEKTGEHAG
+621 RREKTGIHAG

-653 EKTFSTSSEKFSKD
+653 EKTFSTSSENFSKD
-667 DLCEYIQY
+667 DLYEYIQY

-687 NFTFKNALEYKNFK
+687 NFTFKNASEYKSFP
-701 EFLDDVN
+701 EFLYHVN
-708 SQAYQISYDDIS
+708 SQAYQISYDNIS
-720 KKQIMELVESGY
+720 KKQIMELADNGY
-732 IYLFQIYSKD
+732 IYLFQIYNKD

-763 EKNLSDTVYKLNGEA
+763 ERNLSNVVYKLNGEA
-778 EMFYRPASINDKE
+778 EMFYREASINDKE
-791 KIIHPANQPIT
+791 KITHQANQPIK

-813 VFDYDI
+813 TFEYDI
-819 VKDERF
+819 IKDKRF

-830 LLHLPITINFKA
+830 SLHVPITINFKA
-842 HGQEFLNPDVR
+842 HGQEFLNYDVR

-858 KTDNYVIGIDRGERN
+858 KDDNYVIGIDRGERN
-873 LIYISVVNSSGEIV
+873 LIYISVIDSNGKIV

-895 IGDNGY
+895 ISDNGHR
-901 KVDYQKL
+901 VDYQKL
-908 LDQKEKERDKARKS
+908 LDTKEKERDKARKN
-922 WNSVENI
+922 WTSVENI
-929 KELKEGYVSQ
+929 KELKEGYISQ

-946 LVIKYDAVIAMEDLN
+946 LVVKYDAVIAMEDLN

-990 IDKKAEP
+990 IDKKADP
-997 TADGGLLR
+997 TEDGGLLR

-1030 WDTSKIDPTTGFVNL
+1030 WDTSKIDPVTGFVNL
-1045 LRPKY
+1045 LKPKY

-1066 KYNASTDMF
+1066 KYNANTDMF
-1075 EFYIDYSKFPRCNSD
+1075 EFCIDYGKFPRCNSD
-1090 YKQRWTVC
+1090 CKKTWTVC
-1098 TNSSRILSF
+1098 TNSSRILTC
-1107 RNKENNNMWDNKKV
+1107 RNKEKNDMWDNKQI
-1121 VLTDEFKSLFSEFC
+1121 VLTDEFKSLFGEFG
-1135 IDYTNDLK
+1135 IDYKGNLK
-1143 NSVLSIST
+1143 TLILSISNA
-1151 PDFYRK
+1151 DFYRR

-1170 SVIGSTLPE
+1170 SITGSTLPE

-1185 PVANKNGEFY
+1185 PVANDRGEFY

-1204 APLPCDADAN
+1204 AALPCDADAN

-1222 ALWAIGVLQDTP
+1222 ALWAISVLKSTP
-1234 DDKLDKA
+1234 DDMLNKA
-1241 NLSITNAQ
+1241 NLSITNAE

-1254 QR
+1254 QK

>member
-1 MKEQFVNRYSLPKTL
+1 MKEQFINCYPLSKTL
-16 RFSLIPVGKTEDN
+16 QFSLIPVGKTDDN
-29 FNQKLLLEKDKQR
+29 FNKKLLLERDKQR

-55 FHIAYIESVLV
+55 FHKEYIESVLV
-66 NAKLE
+66 NARVEKIDE
-71 NVGDYADLYW
+71 YADLYW
-81 KNNKTDSDV
+81 KSNKDDSDA
-90 KAMESLEDDMRK
+90 KAMESLENDMRK
-102 QISKQLT
+102 QISKQLKSN
-109 ATASYKRL
+109 ARYKRL
-117 FGKELICDDLPA
+117 FGKELICEDLPS
-129 FLTDEKEK
+129 FLTDKE
-137 EIVENFRSFTTYF
+137 ERETVECFRSFTTYF
-150 IGFNTNRRNMY
+150 KGFNTNRENMY
-161 SSEEKSTAIS
+161 SSDEKSTAIA

-191 VLGGLSDE
+191 VFDNLSDE
-199 VVTKL
+199 TITKL
-204 NEDLFS
+204 NTDLYNT
-210 VFGRNIEDIFSVD
+210 FGRNIEDIFSVD

-243 YTCSDGTKVQGLNEH
+243 YTCSDGTKIQGLNEC
-258 INTYNQQVAKNEKS
+258 INLYNKQDAKNEKS
-272 LRLPLMKPL
+272 KRLPLMKQL
-281 YKQILSD
+281 YKQILSE
-288 KESVSFIPEKFNSD
+288 KGSVSFIPEKFNSD

-307 AIDDYYNNHIK
+307 SIEDYYTAHIGD
-318 NEKNI
+318 I
-323 DLLKELS
+323 DSLTELL
-330 DLFQSLNMYNTNGI
+330 QSLNTYNANGI

-349 IAVTDISNG
+349 TSVTDISNG
-358 AFGSWNVIRSA
+358 AFNSWNVLRLA
-369 WNEEY
+369 WNEKY
-374 EITHTVTSKT
+374 EALHPVTSKT
-384 KIDKYIEK
+384 KLDNYIEK
-392 RDAAYKA
+392 RDKIYKA

-418 MVDWYSLA
+418 ITDWY
-426 ISECNSKIENA
+426 ISSSKECNSKIKEA
-437 YSQAKELL
+437 YLQARELL
-445 KSDYENDYDKRLFK
+445 KSDYEKSYNKRLSK
-459 NETATGLIKNLLD
+459 NGKATELVKNLLD
-472 AIKELQQIIKPLNGT
+472 AIKDFQHLVKSLNGT

-497 YGNFTPLYDSLA
+497 YGKFTSYYDSIA

-545 ALGNEFTN
+545 ALGNEFAN
-553 AAQLFKDGDNYY
+553 SAQLLKDGDNYY
-565 LVIMDKELKNSIPK
+565 LAIMDKELKNNIPK
-579 KYNSPINKEDTLQ
+579 KYNSPTNEEDILQ
-592 KIIYQQAANPANDI
+592 KIIYQQAADPSKDI

-613 GLTVKKNG
+613 GVTVKKNG
-621 RKEKTGEHAG
+621 RREKTGIHAG

-653 EKTFSTSSEKFSKD
+653 EKTFSTSSENFSKD
-667 DLCEYIQY
+667 DLYEYIQY

-687 NFTFKNALEYKNFK
+687 NFTFKNASEYKSFP
-701 EFLDDVN
+701 EFLYHVN
-708 SQAYQISYDDIS
+708 SQAYQISYDNIS
-720 KKQIMELVESGY
+720 KKQIMELADNGY
-732 IYLFQIYSKD
+732 IYLFEIYNKD

-763 EKNLSDTVYKLNGEA
+763 ERNLSNVVYKLNGEA
-778 EMFYRPASINDKE
+778 EMFYREASINDKE
-791 KIIHPANQPIT
+791 KITHQANQPIK

-813 VFDYDI
+813 TFEYDI
-819 VKDERF
+819 IKDKRF

-830 LLHLPITINFKA
+830 SLHVPITINFKA
-842 HGQEFLNPDVR
+842 HGQEFLNYDVR

-858 KTDNYVIGIDRGERN
+858 KDDNYVIGIDRGERN
-873 LIYISVVNSSGEIV
+873 LIYISVIDSNGKIV

-895 IGDNGY
+895 ISDNGHR
-901 KVDYQKL
+901 VDYQKL
-908 LDQKEKERDKARKS
+908 LDTKEKERDKARKN
-922 WNSVENI
+922 WTSVENI
-929 KELKEGYVSQ
+929 KELKEGYISQ

-946 LVIKYDAVIAMEDLN
+946 LVVKYDAVIAMEDLN

-990 IDKKAEP
+990 IDKKADP
-997 TADGGLLR
+997 TEDGGLLR

-1030 WDTSKIDPTTGFVNL
+1030 WDTSKIDPVTGFVNL
-1045 LRPKY
+1045 LKPKY

-1066 KYNASTDMF
+1066 KYNANTDMF
-1075 EFYIDYSKFPRCNSD
+1075 EFCIDYGKFPRCNSD
-1090 YKQRWTVC
+1090 CKKTWTVC
-1098 TNSSRILSF
+1098 TNSSRIMSF
-1107 RNKENNNMWDNKKV
+1107 RNKEKNNMWDNKQI
-1121 VLTDEFKSLFSEFC
+1121 VLTDEFKSLLGEFG
-1135 IDYTNDLK
+1135 IDYKGNLK
-1143 NSVLSIST
+1143 TSILSISNA
-1151 PDFYRK
+1151 DFYRR
-1157 LIKLLS
+1157 LIKILS

-1170 SVIGSTLPE
+1170 SITGSTLPE

-1185 PVANKNGEFY
+1185 PVANDRGEFY

-1204 APLPCDADAN
+1204 AALPCDADAN

-1222 ALWAIGVLQDTP
+1222 ALWAINVLKSTP
-1234 DDKLDKA
+1234 DDMLNKA
-1241 NLSITNAQ
+1241 NLSITNAE

-1254 QR
+1254 QK

>member
-1 MKEQFVNRYSLPKTL
+1 MKEQFVNRYSLSKTL
-16 RFSLIPVGKTEDN
+16 RFSLIPVGKTENN

-42 AENYEKVKGYIDR
+42 AEDYEKVKDYIDR
-55 FHIAYIESVLV
+55 FHINYIESVLV
-66 NAKLE
+66 NAKVE

-90 KAMESLEDDMRK
+90 KSMETLEVDMRK

-109 ATASYKRL
+109 STASYKRL
-117 FGKELICDDLPA
+117 FGKELICEDLPT
-129 FLTDEKEK
+129 FLTDENEK
-137 EIVENFRSFTTYF
+137 KSVESFRSFTTYF
-150 IGFNTNRRNMY
+150 TGFNTNRKNMY

-191 VLGGLSDE
+191 VLDGLSDE
-199 VVTKL
+199 VVIKL
-204 NEDLFS
+204 NDDLYS

-243 YTCSDGTKVQGLNEH
+243 YTCSDGTKVQGLNEC
-258 INTYNQQVAKNEKS
+258 INLYNQQIAKNEKS

-302 NEVLL
+302 NEVLF

-318 NEKNI
+318 NDDKSV

-330 DLFQSLNMYNTNGI
+330 ELFQSLNMYNANGI

-358 AFGSWNVIRSA
+358 AFNSWNALRSA
-369 WNEEY
+369 WNEKY
-374 EITHTVTSKT
+374 EASHPVTGKT
-384 KIDKYIEK
+384 KVDKYVEK
-392 RDAAYKA
+392 RDAVYKA

-418 MVDWYSLA
+418 IVDWYYSS
-426 ISECNSKIENA
+426 ISECSSKIANA

-445 KSDYENDYDKRLFK
+445 KCDYENDYDKRLFK

-472 AIKELQQIIKPLNGT
+472 AIKELQQIVKPLNGT

-497 YGNFTPLYDSLA
+497 YGKFTSLYDSIA

-521 ITQKPYSK
+521 MTQKPYSK

-539 TFLKGW
+539 QLLGGWDKNKESDYRTVILRRNGFYYLAVMDKSHSKAFVDVPNPLSKEDDCYEKMEYKLLPGPNKMLPKVFFAAKNIDKFKPSDRILDIRKRESFKKGASFNKSECHEFIDYFKESIEKHDDW
-545 ALGNEFTN
+545 SQFGFEFTPTE
-553 AAQLFKDGDNYY
+553 NY
-565 LVIMDKELKNSIPK
+565 
-579 KYNSPINKEDTLQ
+579 
-592 KIIYQQAANPANDI
+592 NDI
-606 PNLLVID
+606 
-613 GLTVKKNG
+613 
-621 RKEKTGEHAG
+621 
-631 ENIILENLRNTYL
+631 
-644 PDNINRIRK
+644 
-653 EKTFSTSSEKFSKD
+653 SEFYREISD
-667 DLCEYIQY
+667 QGY
-675 YICRAQEYYSSY
+675 YISFNAVA
-687 NFTFKNALEYKNFK
+687 KNYI
-701 EFLDDVN
+701 D
-708 SQAYQISYDDIS
+708 
-720 KKQIMELVESGY
+720 ELVENGY
-732 IYLFQIYSKD
+732 IYLFQIYNKD
-742 FSKYSKGTP
+742 FSKHSKGTQ

-763 EKNLSDTVYKLNGEA
+763 ERNLSNVVYKLNGEA
-778 EMFYRPASINDKE
+778 EMFYREASIKDKE
-791 KIIHPANQPIT
+791 KITHPANQPIK
-802 NKNPDNEKKES
+802 NKNPDNRKKES
-813 VFDYDI
+813 VFEYDI
-819 VKDERF
+819 VKDKRF

-842 HGQEFLNPDVR
+842 HGQEFLNYDVR

-873 LIYISVVNSSGEIV
+873 LIYISVINSNGEIV

-895 IGDNGY
+895 ISDNGH
-901 KVDYQKL
+901 KVDYQRL
-908 LDQKEKERDKARKS
+908 LDDKEKERDKARKS

-939 VVHKICE
+939 VVHKICQ
-946 LVIKYDAVIAMEDLN
+946 LVVKYDAVIAMEDLN

-997 TADGGLLR
+997 TEEGGLLR

-1098 TNSSRILSF
+1098 TNSNRIMSF
-1107 RNKENNNMWDNKKV
+1107 RNKENNNMWENKQV
-1121 VLTDEFKSLFSEFC
+1121 VLTDEFKSLFNEFG
-1135 IDYTNDLK
+1135 IDCASDLK
-1143 NSVLSIST
+1143 NSILGVST

-1170 SVIGSTLPE
+1170 SVIGSTLSE

-1204 APLPCDADAN
+1204 ACLPCDADAN

-1222 ALWAIGVLQDTP
+1222 ALWAISVLQDTP